1 MLHRSNQSYLKLIE
15 MKIDLHNN
23 GCHLDFAPLSLTRP
37 IGNLRVGILTNDA
50 RWKLL
55 IPNAEIGF
63 VAEDYM
69 RDAFPAVGGLPVNGA
84 VIAHEDFA
92 AVLEAL
98 SEDEALYANGIWLA
112 GARDA
117 TTKIEYTGA
126 PLTILNH
133 RWDLFEKN
141 KEILEHDFLLLRKG
155 RTSRQLSPSNTII
168 GDPNLVFLEEGAS
181 VEASILNTTTGSI
194 YIGKDAEVMEGCML
208 RGPIALCEHAA
219 FKMGSKIYGATTV
232 GPHCKVGGE
241 VTNVVFQAYSNKG
254 HDGFL
259 GNSLIGEWCNL
270 GADTNASN
278 LKNNYGKVK
287 TYDYRKGKEIQTDV
301 QFMGLTMGDHSKCG
315 INTMFN
321 TATVIGVSSNVF
333 GGDFPPKF
341 IPSFAWGVDG
351 DKYDFDRA
359 LESAN
364 NMMSR
369 RGKTLSPAEIAILK
383 HLSDME

>member
-1 MLHRSNQSYLKLIE
+1 

-23 GCHLDFAPLSLTRP
+23 DRHLVFAPLSLTRP
-37 IGNLRVGILTNDA
+37 IGNLRMGILTNDA

-55 IPNAEIGF
+55 VPNAEIGF
-63 VAEDYM
+63 VTEDYM
-69 RDAFPAVGGLPVNGA
+69 QDAFPSNGGLPVNGA
-84 VIAHEDFA
+84 VIANADFA
-92 AVLEAL
+92 KSVGQLNANEAL
-98 SEDEALYANGIWLA
+98 FSNGIWLA
-112 GARDA
+112 GSRDVA
-117 TTKIEYTGA
+117 VQIEYSGDA
-126 PLTILNH
+126 LTILNH

-141 KEILEHDFLLLRKG
+141 SEVLENDFLLLRSGK
-155 RTSRQLSPSNTII
+155 TSRQLSSSNTVI
-168 GDPNLVFLEEGAS
+168 GDPNLVFLEEGAV

-208 RGPIALCEHAA
+208 RGPIALCDHAA
-219 FKMGSKIYGATTV
+219 FKMGTKVYGATTI

-241 VTNVVFQAYSNKG
+241 VTNVIFQAYSNKG

-270 GADTNASN
+270 GADTNSSN

-287 TYDYRKGKEIQTDV
+287 TYDYSKGVEVQTEV

-351 DKYDFDRA
+351 ENYDFNRA

-369 RGKTLSPAEIAILK
+369 RGKVLSSAEIAILK
-383 HLSDME
+383 YLSDTE